1 MTTYDLPDLS
11 ELKKMK
17 DLQVES
23 VANYLENKKI
33 ALCVTGGIAAIETP
47 KIARHLRRYGAEVK
61 AYATPNAFKFIGE
74 ASLEW
79 ATGKSVVYEL
89 SGLAEHICL
98 EDLVLVAPA
107 TLNTLNK
114 IMSGIADNTV
124 TSLVASALGSKIPV
138 YLAPCM
144 HGSLYNNPFFQEN
157 LKKVEHYGIKIIEPR
172 FSEGKA
178 KIASTKS
185 IVSDIVEY
193 FQKYG
198 GQNEPR

>member
-1 MTTYDLPDLS
+1 MNEKHDL
-11 ELKKMK
+11 K
-17 DLQVES
+17 VEQLE
-23 VANYLENKKI
+23 NYLEGKTI

-47 KIARHLRRYGAEVK
+47 KIARHLRRYGAVVK
-61 AYATPNAFKFIGE
+61 AYVTPNALKFIGE

-79 ATGKSVVYEL
+79 ATEKNVVCNL

-107 TLNTLNK
+107 TLNTINK
-114 IMSGIADNTV
+114 IMYGIADNTV

-138 YLAPCM
+138 YFAPCM

-157 LKKVEHYGIKIIEPR
+157 LKKVDQYGIKIIEPR

-178 KIASTKS
+178 KIATVNT
-185 IVSDIVEY
+185 IVSSIINHYNPEVVL
-193 FQKYG
+193 K
-198 GQNEPR
+198 